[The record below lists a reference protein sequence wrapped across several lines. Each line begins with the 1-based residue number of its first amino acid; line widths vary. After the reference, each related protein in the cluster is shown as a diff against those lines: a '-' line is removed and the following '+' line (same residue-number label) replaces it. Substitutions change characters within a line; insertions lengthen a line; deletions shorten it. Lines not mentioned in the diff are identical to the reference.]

1 MEALQV
7 LLSLVVLPATMWGS
21 APESIGGK
29 VYRDTTAITGL
40 RFIGERTIVFRSDGR
55 FVFLK
60 VAGLEI
66 LSESTKT
73 GGGALLRNPPSDG
86 SYVYTKTGDSLAT
99 IKLVYDE
106 GIPLILNLTF
116 TSAAGDSGIGTL
128 PVEGPSTFQLD
139 EIAPAPL
146 IPMTNVAVRGRPSP
160 GHPLIAGFV
169 IPGIA
174 RPNGIN

>member
-73 GGGALLRNPPSDG
+73 GGRVLLRNPPSDG
-86 SYVYTKTGDSLAT
+86 SYVFRS
-99 IKLVYDE
+99 E
-106 GIPLILNLTF
+106 EH
-116 TSAAGDSGIGTL
+116 TSELQS
-128 PVEGPSTFQLD
+128 
-139 EIAPAPL
+139 
-146 IPMTNVAVRGRPSP
+146 PMY
-160 GHPLIAGFV
+160 L
-169 IPGIA
+169 
-174 RPNGIN
+174 